1 MKNTHL
7 EHIEDEILNR
17 GSKGGRDVIDFLEDI
32 GKFLHQR
39 PNEVNI
45 TTKWDGAPA
54 IICGTDP
61 ETKKFFVGT
70 KSVFNKTNAKV
81 CYSNGDIDNYYTGQL
96 ASKLKACLRH
106 LPKLDIKGVVQG
118 DLLFTNDKKI
128 LSIGGDRVISFTPN
142 TITYTI
148 PVGSSLSKKVSK
160 AVLGIVFHTEY
171 SGDSLSSMD
180 AKFGFRQNIKDHKD
194 IFVPSANFTDSV
206 GTSRFSAIDRTKFAS
221 LVSRSRGS
229 LKQASIFLDAIQKSD
244 YAMPTI
250 FKRFFNSYVR
260 EGKKLNSATAV
271 VNDFSRYY
279 AAVLDKEVSSKK
291 SKLGKDKYIRIKTLG
306 LRFIEKNQRSI
317 YMTIASHMNI
327 TQAKNFIIRRL
338 ERAKS
343 IGTFVRINNGYKV
356 TTPEGFVAIKNGHAI
371 KLVDRFEFSRNNF
384 TVAKNWDKK

>member
-7 EHIEDEILNR
+7 EHLEDEILNR
-17 GSKGGRDVIDFLEDI
+17 GSKGGKDVIDFLEDI

-61 ETKKFFVGT
+61 ETQKFFVGT
-70 KSVFNKTNAKV
+70 KSVFNKTNPKV
-81 CYSNGDIDNYYTGQL
+81 CYSDNDIDRYYTGQL
-96 ASKLKACLRH
+96 ASKLKACLKH
-106 LPKLDIKGVVQG
+106 LPKLGIQGVVQG
-118 DLLFTNDKKI
+118 DLLFTDDKKVV
-128 LSIGGDRVISFTPN
+128 SIGGNRVISFTPN

-148 PVGSSLSKKVSK
+148 PTDSRLAEKVSK

-171 SGDSLSSMD
+171 SGETLASMD
-180 AKFGFRQNIKDHKD
+180 AKFGFRKNIKDHKD

-206 GTSRFSAIDRTKFAS
+206 GAARFSTVDRLRFAN

-229 LKQASIFLDAIQKSD
+229 LKQASRFLDTMQNAD
-244 YAMPTI
+244 FAMPTI
-250 FKRFFNSYVR
+250 FKQFFNSYVR
-260 EGKKLNSATAV
+260 EGKKLNNANAV
-271 VNDFSRYY
+271 VRDFSRFY
-279 AAVLDKEVSSKK
+279 ASILDKEIASKK
-291 SKLGKDKYIRIKTLG
+291 SKSGKDKYLRIKTLG
-306 LRFIEKNQRSI
+306 LKFIEQNQRSI
-317 YMTIASHMNI
+317 YMTVASYMNI
-327 TQAKNFIIRRL
+327 TQAKNFVIRRL

-343 IGTFVRINNGYKV
+343 IGTFVRTDNGYKV

>member
-7 EHIEDEILNR
+7 EHLEDEILNR
-17 GSKGGRDVIDFLEDI
+17 GSKGGKDVIDFLEDI

-61 ETKKFFVGT
+61 ETQKFFVGT
-70 KSVFNKTNAKV
+70 KSVFNKTNPKV
-81 CYSNGDIDNYYTGQL
+81 CYSENDIDRYYTGQL
-96 ASKLKACLRH
+96 AAKLKACLKH
-106 LPKLDIKGVVQG
+106 LPKLDIQGVVQG
-118 DLLFTNDKKI
+118 DLLFTDDKKVV
-128 LSIGGDRVISFTPN
+128 SIGGDRVISFTPN

-148 PVGSSLSKKVSK
+148 PVGSDLAKKVSK
-160 AVLGIVFHTEY
+160 AVLGIVFHTQY
-171 SGDSLSSMD
+171 TGDSLASMD
-180 AKFGFRQNIKDHKD
+180 AKFGFRKSIKDHKD

-206 GTSRFSAIDRTKFAS
+206 GASRFSAMDRLRFS
-221 LVSRSRGS
+221 NLVSRSRGS
-229 LKQASIFLDAIQKSD
+229 LKQASRFLDTMQNAD
-244 YAMPTI
+244 FAMPTI
-250 FKRFFNSYVR
+250 FKQFFNSYVR
-260 EGKKLNSATAV
+260 EGKKLNNANAV
-271 VNDFSRYY
+271 VRDFSRFY
-279 AAVLDKEVSSKK
+279 ASILDKEIASKK
-291 SKLGKDKYIRIKTLG
+291 SKSGKDKYLRIKTLG
-306 LRFIEKNQRSI
+306 LKFIEQNQRSI
-317 YMTIASHMNI
+317 YMTVASYMNI

>member
-7 EHIEDEILNR
+7 EHLEDEILNR
-17 GSKGGRDVIDFLEDI
+17 GSKGGKDVIDFLEDI

-61 ETKKFFVGT
+61 ETQKFFVGT
-70 KSVFNKTNAKV
+70 KSVFNKTNPKV
-81 CYSNGDIDNYYTGQL
+81 CYSDNDIDRYYTGQL
-96 ASKLKACLRH
+96 SAKLKACLKH
-106 LPKLDIKGVVQG
+106 LPKLDIQGVVQG
-118 DLLFTNDKKI
+118 DLLFTDDKKVV
-128 LSIGGDRVISFTPN
+128 SIGGDRVISFTPN

-148 PVGSSLSKKVSK
+148 PVGSDLAKKVSK
-160 AVLGIVFHTEY
+160 AVLGIVFHTQY
-171 SGDSLSSMD
+171 TGDSLASMD
-180 AKFGFRQNIKDHKD
+180 AKFGFRKSIKDHKD

-206 GTSRFSAIDRTKFAS
+206 GASRFSAVDRLRFAN

-229 LKQASIFLDAIQKSD
+229 LKQASRFLDTMQNAD
-244 YAMPTI
+244 FAMPTI
-250 FKRFFNSYVR
+250 FKQFFNSYVR
-260 EGKKLNSATAV
+260 EGKKLNSANAV
-271 VNDFSRYY
+271 VRDFSRFY
-279 AAVLDKEVSSKK
+279 ASILDKEIDSKK
-291 SKLGKDKYIRIKTLG
+291 SKSGKDKYLRIKTLG
-306 LRFIEKNQRSI
+306 LKFIEQNQRSI
-317 YMTIASHMNI
+317 YMTVASYMNI

>member
-7 EHIEDEILNR
+7 EHLEDEILNR
-17 GSKGGRDVIDFLEDI
+17 GSKGGKDVIDFLEDI

-61 ETKKFFVGT
+61 ETQKFFVGT
-70 KSVFNKTNAKV
+70 KSVFNKTNPKV
-81 CYSNGDIDNYYTGQL
+81 CYSDNDIDRYYTGQL
-96 ASKLKACLRH
+96 ASKLKACLKH
-106 LPKLDIKGVVQG
+106 LPKLGIQGVVQG
-118 DLLFTNDKKI
+118 DLLFTDDKKVV
-128 LSIGGDRVISFTPN
+128 SIGGDRVISFTPN

-148 PVGSSLSKKVSK
+148 PTDSRLAKKVSK

-171 SGDSLSSMD
+171 SGETLASMD
-180 AKFGFRQNIKDHKD
+180 AKFGFRKNIKDHKD

-206 GTSRFSAIDRTKFAS
+206 GAARFSTVDRLRFAN

-229 LKQASIFLDAIQKSD
+229 LKQASRFLDTMQNAD
-244 YAMPTI
+244 FAMPTI
-250 FKRFFNSYVR
+250 FKQFFNSYVR
-260 EGKKLNSATAV
+260 EGKKLNNANAV
-271 VNDFSRYY
+271 VRDFSRFY
-279 AAVLDKEVSSKK
+279 ASILDKEIASKK
-291 SKLGKDKYIRIKTLG
+291 SKSGKDKYLRIKTLG
-306 LRFIEKNQRSI
+306 LKFIEQNQRSI
-317 YMTIASHMNI
+317 YMTVASYMNI
-327 TQAKNFIIRRL
+327 TQAKNFVIRRL

-343 IGTFVRINNGYKV
+343 IGTFVRTDNGYKV